1 MKIYLVRHGQTEW
14 NKRGKL
20 QGQVNIALAPEGIM
34 QAEKTAE
41 GMKDIPFDIVFSSP
55 LNRAYTTAEIIRGKR
70 EIPIIRDDRLKEMN
84 FGIMEGRKIAKI
96 KELPKL
102 TRARRLFSDPARF
115 RAPKYGE
122 DFHDLLKRTDEFFKE
137 KILPLEGEKET
148 VLITAHGC
156 VIRSFLVNLNHWPV
170 GDFWKTPFGKNCS
183 TAMFECV
190 DGEVKMI
197 FENKLYY

>member
-20 QGQVNIALAPEGIM
+20 QGQVNIALAPEGVW

-41 GMKDIPFDIVFSSP
+41 GMKDIPFDIIFSSP
-55 LNRAYTTAEIIRGKR
+55 LKRAYSTAEIIRAGR
-70 EIPIIRDDRLKEMN
+70 EIPIIRDDRLKEMS
-84 FGIMEGRKIAKI
+84 FGIMEGRKFAKI
-96 KELPKL
+96 KNSTTM
-102 TRARRLFSDPARF
+102 TRAKRLFSDPAHY

-122 DFHDLLKRTDEFFKE
+122 SFYDLIKRTDEFFKE
-137 KILPLEGEKET
+137 QILPLEGEKET
-148 VLITAHGC
+148 VLITAHGA
-156 VIRSFLVNLNHWPV
+156 VIRSVLVNLNHWPV

-183 TAMFECV
+183 TALFECV
-190 DGEVKMI
+190 NGEVKMI